1 MQPITLPSPLTTQ
14 NLSVIQA
21 EMMSKTIKLNNV
33 LKIYISH
40 KFLFLS
46 IPHPSPHLNTKLCPL
61 TIYLV
66 IDCLYRQ
73 LSIHYPSNK
82 TRKDKGSRWHG
93 AEAGH

>member
-46 IPHPSPHLNTKLCPL
+46 IPHPSLHLNTKLCPL

-82 TRKDKGSRWHG
+82 TRKDEGSRWHG